1 MRKIKFT
8 LLFVLLQ
15 IATILGI
22 NAEIIKGDCG
32 YLGDNVTY
40 TFDTETGVL
49 DFFGEGKMKDFSYP
63 DYGPWYKNRDKIKII
78 NISNKITNIGNYAF
92 YGCSGLTS
100 INIPNS
106 VTSIEMY
113 AFKDCSGLTSINIPN
128 SVTKIGYGAF
138 RGCSGLTSINIPN
151 SVTTINKAAFQ
162 DCSGLTS
169 INIPNSVT
177 KIGYGAFWGCI

>member
-106 VTSIEMY
+106 VT
-113 AFKDCSGLTSINIPN
+113 
-128 SVTKIGYGAF
+128 KIGYGAF